1 MVASVAKANVEGDV
15 ATKNFM
21 VSRGGL
27 VGLLLSARWLVLLE
41 FQVCERMRDCWDRV
55 LGRVS
60 VQPRVVGFLILGSK
74 ETTQDL
80 LRISYSLLA
89 PLLVPA

>member
-1 MVASVAKANVEGDV
+1 MVASAAKANVEGDV

-21 VSRGGL
+21 VSRERAWI
-27 VGLLLSARWLVLLE
+27 GLLLSARWLVLLE

-60 VQPRVVGFLILGSK
+60 VQPRVVGFLILGGK
-74 ETTQDL
+74 EATQDL
-80 LRISYSLLA
+80 LRIRD
-89 PLLVPA
+89 